1 MPRPRKAFGE
11 AADPRNGAR
20 LVVDPRAVVIANR
33 PPAPKGLLAATA
45 RAWDAFWRSE
55 AAALVLPAD
64 LPALERL
71 FELRDE
77 RTRCMRAA
85 RRARMVA
92 GSTGQPALNPLYKHV
107 STLDSEIRQL
117 EDRFGLAPLS
127 RLRLGVTF
135 GEAAR
140 SLADLNAAAATGAAP
155 EEEHDDPRHIA

>member
-20 LVVDPRAVVIANR
+20 LVLNPPTIPDP
-33 PPAPKGLLAATA
+33 PPAPKGMLAATA
-45 RAWDAFWRSE
+45 RSWTAFWRSE
-55 AAALVLPAD
+55 AAALVLAAD

-85 RRARMVA
+85 RKARVVA
-92 GSTGQPALNPLYKHV
+92 GSTGQPSLNPLYRHV
-107 STLDSEIRQL
+107 STLDGEIRQL

-140 SLADLNAAAATGAAP
+140 SLADLNAAAAGAAP
-155 EEEHDDPRHIA
+155 EEDHDDPRHIA